1 MGRQSLPASGRP
13 GTIPRAMRLSLHES
27 FAEAAPLLSLHE
39 SFAEAA
45 PLDSPSATTS
55 QPRAPRLSASASGRP
70 GPIPRAM
77 RLSLLEGLALPGAG
91 GAHASSDSDSD

>member
-13 GTIPRAMRLSLHES
+13 GTIPRAMR
-27 FAEAAPLLSLHE
+27 LSLHE